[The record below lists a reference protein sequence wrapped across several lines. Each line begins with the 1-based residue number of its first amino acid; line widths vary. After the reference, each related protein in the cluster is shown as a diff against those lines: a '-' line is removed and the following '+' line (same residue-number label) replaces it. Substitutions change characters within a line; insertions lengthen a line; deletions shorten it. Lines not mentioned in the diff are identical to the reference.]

1 MAESSTAP
9 SGATSQGSA
18 KRTRLVRPYP
28 IHTLEVALSV
38 AKAIQDSNSGLP
50 FARTD
55 LAGALGTTPSSSGY
69 TMRLNSSAKYGLT
82 RGGYNDDLISLT
94 PLGQSIVAPQEQTEA
109 RRSLIEAAITPDIF
123 SRFYDMLERRQLPED
138 TYVRNT
144 LHRELDVR
152 SDLADECLEVIKAN
166 GLYTGIIRRN
176 GDVLRVAVEEARELA
191 GKQMGFPEPDLDPS
205 VRGNALLPADDDET
219 GGPGKIFVGCRRQ
232 SEAVNM
238 VRQVLYEFDIPHVVA
253 EWDEADRRPVPEAVG
268 EKMRDCTAGVVVF
281 SGEWQP
287 SRSTLFQLG
296 AASVLYGE
304 RVVAIRE
311 TGTNPTFDFGSLPL
325 IDFDGMSQQQ
335 SGLDLLRQLRR
346 LGIIKVLT

>member
-1 MAESSTAP
+1 
-9 SGATSQGSA
+9 
-18 KRTRLVRPYP
+18 
-28 IHTLEVALSV
+28 
-38 AKAIQDSNSGLP
+38 
-50 FARTD
+50 
-55 LAGALGTTPSSSGY
+55 
-69 TMRLNSSAKYGLT
+69 
-82 RGGYNDDLISLT
+82 
-94 PLGQSIVAPQEQTEA
+94 
-109 RRSLIEAAITPDIF
+109 
-123 SRFYDMLERRQLPED
+123 
-138 TYVRNT
+138 
-144 LHRELDVR
+144 
-152 SDLADECLEVIKAN
+152 
-166 GLYTGIIRRN
+166 
-176 GDVLRVAVEEARELA
+176 
-191 GKQMGFPEPDLDPS
+191 
-205 VRGNALLPADDDET
+205 
-219 GGPGKIFVGCRRQ
+219 
-232 SEAVNM
+232 M